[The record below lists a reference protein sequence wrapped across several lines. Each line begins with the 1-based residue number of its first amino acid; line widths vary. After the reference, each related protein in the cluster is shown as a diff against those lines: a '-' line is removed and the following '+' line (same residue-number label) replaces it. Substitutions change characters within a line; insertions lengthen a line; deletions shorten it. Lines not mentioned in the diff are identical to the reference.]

1 MATIDDINKQRDAAL
16 ALLQRKLDAADDMRN
31 AGQTG
36 LDDTIRSLRDQRDA
50 VDAQAYAAGLNDE
63 AMTDALDALKSA
75 RSYRMSRVSVPRPT
89 RSSPRSRGSVD
100 RRTTAVPDG
109 AGAARRVL
117 TRRWRENT
125 HRRPLPARIGSFLEQ
140 MCDRNY
146 VRTGQLSN

>member
-75 RSYRMSRVSVPRPT
+75 TSDMNATAAKMVSV
-89 RSSPRSRGSVD
+89 
-100 RRTTAVPDG
+100 TTF
-109 AGAARRVL
+109 
-117 TRRWRENT
+117 
-125 HRRPLPARIGSFLEQ
+125 I
-140 MCDRNY
+140 
-146 VRTGQLSN
+146 SNVASLGTATNKVVTALKGVG